1 MASLQPCV
9 ISRGTCR
16 YGWQKLWTLL
26 KRRAQKSP
34 ATMEFATLRSEI
46 SPLRFATVEMTG
58 VGHRS
63 GQFAPGIDC
72 MLPAAIVI
80 SSGGTCRYGGKDL
93 GALMKR
99 RVERSPAT
107 MGRATFRREISP
119 LRFAFAEMTGRY
131 HIFLH
136 SPFVFRT
143 DGETVSPFIGLYQQ
157 RGEKAGPKSF
167 LCRSAQSMEAERG
180 GQKHS

>member
-1 MASLQPCV
+1 MVRAAFWPICLSANDCMLPAGIV
-9 ISRGTCR
+9 ISSGETRR
-16 YGWQKLWTLL
+16 YGWQGFWTLL
-26 KRRAQKSP
+26 KRRAQRSP

-107 MGRATFRREISP
+107 MGRATLRSEISP
-119 LRFAFAEMTGRY
+119 LRFASVEMTG
-131 HIFLH
+131 
-136 SPFVFRT
+136 V
-143 DGETVSPFIGLYQQ
+143 
-157 RGEKAGPKSF
+157 RGSVWANLS
-167 LCRSAQSMEAERG
+167 LC
-180 GQKHS
+180 K